1 MSFSPSFLG
10 FENALS
16 AGLPGSPMA
25 KASPSDEGGEDLI
38 SGGGVKIPHGLWP
51 KNQNMKQK
59 QFSNEFNKDV

>member
-1 MSFSPSFLG
+1 
-10 FENALS
+10 
-16 AGLPGSPMA
+16 MA
-25 KASPSDEGGEDLI
+25 KASPSDDGGEDLI